1 MPVTVTTVTANN
13 WGDCPFPFVF
23 FADNAEEE
31 RPEKAFCK
39 VYNDGGHYV
48 AVPYFEGKSKR
59 KRREIR
65 ERTALQEQFDSL
77 FSYALAAGL
86 EEDPRR
92 EFLRDNLCHL
102 FDDENELEE
111 FITEQEERNNTQE
124 LLLKLQ
130 EINNKLSSF
139 SSAKADAVSKEFLGY
154 PKEQIE
160 NYRLIALIAKGSQ
173 KYTLIEERMKIL
185 SQLMD

>member
-1 MPVTVTTVTANN
+1 MGGIDSNIIEYVK
-13 WGDCPFPFVF
+13 
-23 FADNAEEE
+23 NAIDI
-31 RPEKAFCK
+31 
-39 VYNDGGHYV
+39 NGL
-48 AVPYFEGKSKR
+48 
-59 KRREIR
+59 
-65 ERTALQEQFDSL
+65 ALQRTNRLIDQLNIIANSGISMTTGVNKRYIKFL
-77 FSYALAAGL
+77 FMLAGY
-86 EEDPRR
+86 
-92 EFLRDNLCHL
+92 NLID
-102 FDDENELEE
+102 FG
-111 FITEQEERNNTQE
+111 NNTQE

>member
-1 MPVTVTTVTANN
+1 MTTGVNKRYIKFLFMLA
-13 WGDCPFPFVF
+13 G
-23 FADNAEEE
+23 
-31 RPEKAFCK
+31 
-39 VYNDGGHYV
+39 YNLIDFG
-48 AVPYFEGKSKR
+48 
-59 KRREIR
+59 
-65 ERTALQEQFDSL
+65 
-77 FSYALAAGL
+77 
-86 EEDPRR
+86 
-92 EFLRDNLCHL
+92 
-102 FDDENELEE
+102 
-111 FITEQEERNNTQE
+111 NNTQE